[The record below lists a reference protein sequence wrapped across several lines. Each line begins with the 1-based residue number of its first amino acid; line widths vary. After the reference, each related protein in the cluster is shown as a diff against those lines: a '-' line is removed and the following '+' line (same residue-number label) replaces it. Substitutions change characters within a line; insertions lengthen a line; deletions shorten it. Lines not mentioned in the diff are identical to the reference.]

1 MRVYEVAREFKID
14 PEKLTQLLRGMGVAV
29 RSEATTVDDVTVAK
43 LRAKFE
49 RERRAGHGD
58 AEEAIGTVIED
69 VQPVKRRRRKKEDLP
84 PAPEPEIAAET
95 ETAAAE
101 EDTRTFS
108 PLKADIFTAPLA
120 EKPKLEDLFPEKP
133 PAPVEETVAK
143 APPQPEAEADAP
155 TEEQAAAPPAKRE
168 ITAEQKPKLRRAA
181 EVLGWTQPRE
191 KPGQQQQQPRTGQQ

>member
-49 RERRAGHGD
+49 RERRAGHGE
-58 AEEAIGTVIED
+58 AEEAISTVIED

-84 PAPEPEIAAET
+84 ITET
-95 ETAAAE
+95 ETETGTETGAAE
-101 EDTRTFS
+101 AEDTRTFS

-133 PAPVEETVAK
+133 PAPVEEVVAK
-143 APPQPEAEADAP
+143 GAPDPDTDSDVAP
-155 TEEQAAAPPAKRE
+155 EEQTAPAPAKRE

-181 EVLGWTQPRE
+181 EVLG
-191 KPGQQQQQPRTGQQ
+191 

>member
-49 RERRAGHGD
+49 RERRAGHGE

-84 PAPEPEIAAET
+84 PAPEPEAAEN
-95 ETAAAE
+95 ETIAPE
-101 EDTRTFS
+101 DDTRVFS

-133 PAPVEETVAK
+133 PAPVEEVA
-143 APPQPEAEADAP
+143 AS
-155 TEEQAAAPPAKRE
+155 
-168 ITAEQKPKLRRAA
+168 
-181 EVLGWTQPRE
+181 
-191 KPGQQQQQPRTGQQ
+191 